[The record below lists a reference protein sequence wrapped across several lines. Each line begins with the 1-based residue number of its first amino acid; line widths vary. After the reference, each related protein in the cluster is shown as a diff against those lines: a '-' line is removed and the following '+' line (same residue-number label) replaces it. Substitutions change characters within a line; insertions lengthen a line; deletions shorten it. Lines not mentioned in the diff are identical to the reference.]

1 MRFTSPLLIPFL
13 LAACGAS
20 KQADTAAPPTALAT
34 CPTQLTA
41 STPLPK
47 GARLL
52 GRPAAAMTLFDAEVS
67 MDAPEDVTDDRA
79 LSRVEQDEDKPLPGK
94 RYLYRYD
101 VEPAPLESP
110 GQFERYL
117 LACRYGTN
125 ADAAMREKA
134 DSALLLVPLPY
145 KTKARCD
152 VISEQY
158 QPGVAK
164 KPLISASCERSG

>member
-1 MRFTSPLLIPFL
+1 
-13 LAACGAS
+13 
-20 KQADTAAPPTALAT
+20 
-34 CPTQLTA
+34 
-41 STPLPK
+41 
-47 GARLL
+47 
-52 GRPAAAMTLFDAEVS
+52 MTLFDAEVS
-67 MDAPEDVTDDRA
+67 MDAPEDRA

-110 GQFERYL
+110 GQFERHL

-134 DSALLLVPLPY
+134 DSALLLVPPPY

-158 QPGVAK
+158 QPGVAM
-164 KPLISASCERSG
+164 PTARHRHIFRHAIATSSADRRSHSSLRAVGRWLY